1 VPLAYTP
8 LVVHYDGDRLFD
20 HCGRP
25 FTCRNAF
32 QDEEGSVLLE
42 GDAGIALL
50 DDRDLERYADQAEHL
65 PRIARV
71 DVAARFGFVPDPALR

>member
-1 VPLAYTP
+1 
-8 LVVHYDGDRLFD
+8 
-20 HCGRP
+20 
-25 FTCRNAF
+25 
-32 QDEEGSVLLE
+32 VLLE